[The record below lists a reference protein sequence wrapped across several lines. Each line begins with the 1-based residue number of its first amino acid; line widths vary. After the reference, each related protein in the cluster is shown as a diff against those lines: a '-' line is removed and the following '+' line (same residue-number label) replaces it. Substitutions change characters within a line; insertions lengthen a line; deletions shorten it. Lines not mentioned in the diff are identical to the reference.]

1 MASLLGRR
9 TAFSAG
15 SLVLKRQID
24 LALRRHLYMT
34 SKLNGGH
41 GHGHGH
47 HVPSHGG
54 EFRYEPIRLEI
65 GSREVSVGD
74 YRRGPL
80 SRSKVWFKS
89 FSVS

>member
-9 TAFSAG
+9 TALSAG
-15 SLVLKRQID
+15 TLVLKRQID

-41 GHGHGH
+41 GHGHH
-47 HVPSHGG
+47 APSHGG

-65 GSREVSVGD
+65 GSREVCF
-74 YRRGPL
+74 L
-80 SRSKVWFKS
+80 SIS
-89 FSVS
+89 